1 MQIQL
6 WIRSLIP
13 YNLLKY
19 MTIVLDQ
26 DGYKYVYNLNYKISS
41 LSITHPAFKEG
52 ATAFMTTVVRVIL

>member
-13 YNLLKY
+13 HNLLKY

-26 DGYKYVYNLNYKISS
+26 DGYKYVYTLNYKISS
-41 LSITHPAFKEG
+41 LSIAYSAFKEG
-52 ATAFMTTVVRVIL
+52 ASDFMTTVVRAIL